1 MKLRKK
7 MNHKT
12 QKMKLQEYCQHHLPG
27 TVPIYTSVSE
37 GPPNM
42 LQWKS
47 SVTVDDKKFQ
57 SDTKFPT
64 KREAEHNVAGF
75 ALEELLLT
83 PLPLHDA
90 KEPNMFCI
98 DGFFPQSKKI
108 KHHVFI
114 DLENVQPTPPSVN
127 FSQLNM
133 NMYVFLSSYS
143 PVKTDAYISK
153 GATIFTIESNAK
165 EAVDHYMSY
174 MAGKLVSRIQKDDI
188 IVIVSRDRSSGILCD
203 ILKEEGYT
211 VKRIFNKEQFNDFLQ
226 S

>member
-1 MKLRKK
+1 
-7 MNHKT
+7 MNQKT
-12 QKMKLQEYCQHHLPG
+12 SKMKLQEYCQHHMPG
-27 TVPIYTSVSE
+27 TIPIYTSVSE

-42 LQWKS
+42 LQWKA

-57 SDTKFPT
+57 SDTKFST

-83 PLPLHDA
+83 PIPSHDT
-90 KEPNMFCI
+90 KESNMFCL
-98 DGFFPQSKKI
+98 DAFFPPATHCTKKVM
-108 KHHVFI
+108 HHVFI
-114 DLENVQPTPPSVN
+114 DLENVQPTPPSVDV
-127 FSQLNM
+127 SLLNM

-143 PVKTDAYISK
+143 PVKTDAYRSK
-153 GATIFTIESNAK
+153 GARIFTIESNAK

-174 MAGKLVSRIQKDDI
+174 MAGKLVSGIQKDDI

-211 VKRIFNKEQFNDFLQ
+211 VKRIFNKEQFSDFLQ